1 MHYSSFSNFF
11 AGILGLGLPELFTII
26 LVLGLT
32 IILPITIVGM
42 ALYFKHR
49 QRQMWHETVR
59 LALEKGQPIPTQAAP
74 EFIRERAPHGGMEMN
89 HHDLRGGLVL
99 MAVGLGLYWF
109 IGPVGYI
116 PGFIGVA
123 LVVYALINR
132 LFPEKKS
139 DQPPTPPHQ

>member
-1 MHYSSFSNFF
+1 MLHLSFLPI
-11 AGILGLGLPELFTII
+11 AGILGLGLPELFTLL

-32 IILPITIVGM
+32 LVLPISLVAM
-42 ALYFKHR
+42 SLYFKHR
-49 QRQMWHETVR
+49 QRQMWHETAR
-59 LALEKGQPIPTQAAP
+59 LALEKGQPIPTQGAP
-74 EFIRERAPHGGMEMN
+74 DAFRDRPHGGGTDLN

-123 LVVYALINR
+123 LVVYALISR
-132 LFPEKKS
+132 IFPAKKS
-139 DQPPTPPHQ
+139 DNPPAPPRQ